1 MTIPFTSYG
10 ILCPSP
16 VSILSMPFYLSVCVC
31 LWLSHFE
38 VFFYVF
44 LFSFLFLHFNTVFI
58 LHHAI
63 FYTNMNWWRLNQS
76 MCVVVYQWMPANAIQ
91 MRATN
96 SNDAKKV
103 NSIIKQ
109 KHTNTVN
116 IHVWQDKANNSAY
129 VYVWVDVY
137 GSTKLFYRLLWHA

>member
-1 MTIPFTSYG
+1 
-10 ILCPSP
+10 
-16 VSILSMPFYLSVCVC
+16 
-31 LWLSHFE
+31 
-38 VFFYVF
+38 
-44 LFSFLFLHFNTVFI
+44 
-58 LHHAI
+58 
-63 FYTNMNWWRLNQS
+63 

-129 VYVWVDVY
+129 VYVWVDGWMCMAAQNFSIDYY
-137 GSTKLFYRLLWHA
+137 GMHKNKL